1 MIIKI
6 KLKVPIICYHSRY
19 MASNQIAIACRNLFP
34 YVHYDRNHPDEI
46 LLQLFSS
53 VAFLQELPAHPQFA
67 LSLAPIK
74 RTEDNFLC
82 PLQTVE
88 S

>member
-1 MIIKI
+1 M
-6 KLKVPIICYHSRY
+6 
-19 MASNQIAIACRNLFP
+19 NLFS

-46 LLQLFSS
+46 LMQFFSS
-53 VAFLQELPAHPQFA
+53 VAFLQELLAHSQLA
-67 LSLAPIK
+67 LSLAPIE
-74 RTEDNFLC
+74 RTEGNFLC

>member
-1 MIIKI
+1 
-6 KLKVPIICYHSRY
+6 
-19 MASNQIAIACRNLFP
+19 MASSQIAIARRNSFP
-34 YVHYDRNHPDEI
+34 YVHYGRNHPDEI

-53 VAFLQELPAHPQFA
+53 VAFLQELPAHPQLA
-67 LSLAPIK
+67 LSLAPIE
-74 RTEDNFLC
+74 RTEGNFLC